1 MGYSHLKD
9 ITGTQGDELAGKRV
23 ALCVTASASIYRA
36 PELARLLMRHG
47 ADVIPVMTREAAS
60 LLSPEVMRW
69 ATGNDPVVDVTGRI
83 EYVQLTEGKERV
95 DVVVVAPMTQ
105 NAAAKVVCGIADD
118 AVSLLVSC
126 ALGNGIPVVAAPA
139 MHASMN
145 SSPVVRELMARLR
158 SLGAT
163 VVGPVVEEGKAK
175 LAHLEDVLDAVIY
188 ATWPKLLSGNRYLV
202 TAGPTRERIDMVRFV
217 TNPSSGRMGFELAR
231 VIRALGGDV
240 TIVHGPVTLR
250 PPWDVKTLGVES
262 AREMLEAV
270 LRAAEGANG
279 LFAAAAVA
287 DYEPVEV
294 HRGKI
299 ESRKHPTIQ
308 LTLKA
313 TPKVVKEVRR
323 SFPEIDL
330 VIFKASYG
338 PVEDPHA
345 VFTEY
350 ADLEPVIVAVN
361 DVSKEGIGFGAQEN
375 ELIVVTRSGI
385 VRKLGPARKSRV
397 ARELVQVYIDEKG
410 RGR

>member
-1 MGYSHLKD
+1 MGYPHLKD

-118 AVSLLVSC
+118 AVSLMVSC